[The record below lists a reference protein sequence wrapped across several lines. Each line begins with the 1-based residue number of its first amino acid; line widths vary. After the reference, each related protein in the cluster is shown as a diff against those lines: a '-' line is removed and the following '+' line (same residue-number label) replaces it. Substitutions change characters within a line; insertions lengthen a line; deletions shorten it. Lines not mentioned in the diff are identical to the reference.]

1 MSEEPKREAILSTGL
16 DDGDWTDVVR
26 RATRARRRQEI
37 YGAALLV
44 ALAAIVVACSS
55 ALGHP
60 IVDFGRAHKAPE
72 NVVVNFSSLDQPV
85 PENQGPPADLGPR
98 VLAAQTREIPGLYL
112 YGKPYKLYV
121 APTELDGVCVSEGSP
136 TPGMCYTRG
145 SSGVRTDTY
154 GSWVRSA
161 IAAASGLKSPTPTA
175 AKKRSPSSGSPRPS
189 MPASSCSASRRR
201 TYRKRPVQRLSFS
214 TTLEVTCLRGTLE
227 IYLDWAYSGM
237 GVTRRSASS

>member
-1 MSEEPKREAILSTGL
+1 
-16 DDGDWTDVVR
+16 
-26 RATRARRRQEI
+26 
-37 YGAALLV
+37 
-44 ALAAIVVACSS
+44 VVACSS

-145 SSGVRTDTY
+145 SLLMGRLYSWLIGGKDRHIRIVGAFGDRRGERLEVSYAD
-154 GSWVRSA
+154 GSKEEIPFVWVTAPIDAGFFVLGIPEAHLSQATR
-161 IAAASGLKSPTPTA
+161 PTA
-175 AKKRSPSSGSPRPS
+175 LILYDARGNVLARH
-189 MPASSCSASRRR
+189 ARDLSRLGLFGHGRH
-201 TYRKRPVQRLSFS
+201 
-214 TTLEVTCLRGTLE
+214 
-227 IYLDWAYSGM
+227 
-237 GVTRRSASS
+237 